1 MEKLENS
8 VVKPSMVILIDGVEN
23 RMISV
28 ESEVTMDKYIDEFNA
43 FIKDNTGLDST
54 EEEKDQ
60 LYANG
65 QSYIISLRN
74 DLRDLKMSFY
84 FNRRQ
89 YQFLTDLILKK
100 MEYDVNTVFI
110 AIELSDLMINMKKI
124 KFEDD
129 KEVNFSEMTPTELT
143 YLYHIISTYKVKG
156 LRDESHH
163 FVNVLRRIGD
173 MSKIIKYYD
182 TYKED
187 LTSKLTNWAAN
198 MGGGELENELD
209 PMGSE
214 LQSDPYTDGKEL

>member
-1 MEKLENS
+1 MIKIDQDPNLITYSIEIEMETKDKNGSEDEYHES
-8 VVKPSMVILIDGVEN
+8 DIPS
-23 RMISV
+23 
-28 ESEVTMDKYIDEFNA
+28 
-43 FIKDNTGLDST
+43 
-54 EEEKDQ
+54 
-60 LYANG
+60 
-65 QSYIISLRN
+65 IISLIRN
-74 DLRDLKMSFY
+74 STFKEISRVSSEIDHDTLLFIDMVFHEIE
-84 FNRRQ
+84 N
-89 YQFLTDLILKK
+89 D
-100 MEYDVNTVFI
+100 YDDYDYI
-110 AIELSDLMINMKKI
+110 
-124 KFEDD
+124 FEDD